1 MKWLDLSIIGIVIAV
16 SWAISVIA
24 FDLAGTAFF

>member
-16 SWAISVIA
+16 SWAVSVIA
-24 FDLAGTAFF
+24 LDQVGSAFF